1 MTEIHRNSLES
12 RCDEIKRL
20 VINHCTSD
28 STVLG
33 IDGLLDALL
42 VLYDECCNV
51 TLKKEKTIVEFL
63 EYVGTFISRIKQ
75 CRVNRDDFQT
85 IKTIGRGAFGE
96 VVVVKMKNTEDLF
109 AMKIMD
115 K

>member
-33 IDGLLDALL
+33 IDGLLDGLL
-42 VLYDECCNV
+42 VLYDECCNA

-63 EYVGTFISRIKQ
+63 EYGKCVVLSIDCLF
-75 CRVNRDDFQT
+75 VFQL
-85 IKTIGRGAFGE
+85 E
-96 VVVVKMKNTEDLF
+96 HLF
-109 AMKIMD
+109 RE
-115 K
+115 